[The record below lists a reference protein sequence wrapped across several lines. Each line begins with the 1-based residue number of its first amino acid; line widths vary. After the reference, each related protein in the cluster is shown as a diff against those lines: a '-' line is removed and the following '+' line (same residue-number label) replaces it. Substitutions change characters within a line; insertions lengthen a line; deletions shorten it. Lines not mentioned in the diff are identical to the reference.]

1 LPFQGW
7 PQVLYCPFFI
17 LKRFFYDWKTMEINA
32 TALQA
37 LIGQTIIVKY
47 GGNAMTDAHL
57 QKQFATDIV
66 QLKKLGI
73 CPIVVHGGGP
83 QINQMLDAL
92 NIQGQFIQGMR
103 VTDSRTMSVVEMV
116 LGGQVNKNIASLICE
131 QGHLAVG
138 ITGKDGHFI
147 QVQPLVMRDTNGAV
161 IELGQ
166 VGDITDIRLEVIQAL
181 LAADIIPVIAP
192 LGVDA
197 LGLSY
202 NINADVVAGKLAQKL
217 NAKKLI
223 MMTNISG
230 VLNKTGDLIPELNS
244 ASIAAYKE
252 DGTLSGGML
261 PKIDSALEAAQSG
274 VGAVHIIDG
283 RVPHALITDL
293 LTEKNIGTRI
303 IE

>member
-1 LPFQGW
+1 
-7 PQVLYCPFFI
+7 
-17 LKRFFYDWKTMEINA
+17 MELNA
-32 TALQA
+32 NLLQA
-37 LIGQTIIVKY
+37 LIGQTIVVKY

-57 QKQFATDIV
+57 KKQFAADIV
-66 QLKKLGI
+66 HLKKLGAY
-73 CPIVVHGGGP
+73 PIVVHGGGP
-83 QINQMLDAL
+83 QINHMLDAL
-92 NIQGQFIQGMR
+92 HIKSQFIQGIR
-103 VTDSRTMSVVEMV
+103 VTDNDTMSVVEMV
-116 LGGQVNKNIASLICE
+116 LGGQVNKEIASLICG

-147 QVQPLVMRDTNGAV
+147 QVKPLLMHDDNGVV
-161 IELGQ
+161 IKLGQ
-166 VGDITDIRLEVIQAL
+166 VGDITDIRLEIIHAL
-181 LAADIIPVIAP
+181 LAANIIPVIAP

-217 NAKKLI
+217 SAKKLI

-230 VLNKTGDLIPELNS
+230 VLNKQGELIPELNDI
-244 ASIAAYKE
+244 SIAAYKE

-283 RVPHALITDL
+283 RLPHALITDL

-303 IE
+303 RQRP

>member
-1 LPFQGW
+1 
-7 PQVLYCPFFI
+7 
-17 LKRFFYDWKTMEINA
+17 
-32 TALQA
+32 
-37 LIGQTIIVKY
+37 
-47 GGNAMTDAHL
+47 MTDAHL

-103 VTDSRTMSVVEMV
+103 VTDSHTMSVVEMV

-147 QVQPLVMRDTNGAV
+147 QVQPLVMRDENGAV